1 MGTAR
6 AAAMFVCRTPLQT
19 AFSTE
24 NISARGPGV
33 AVLRLQ
39 RQLRVMC
46 EGTCKK
52 RNVEQARGTKRT
64 REHQQGAEDRTS
76 GRCDV
81 FGVRALPFAGRAEH
95 RPHRVAHPK
104 PLHAWAG
111 WGVAVEGARG
121 ERERTQA
128 CRRGKRARGG
138 GEE

>member
-1 MGTAR
+1 M
-6 AAAMFVCRTPLQT
+6 
-19 AFSTE
+19 
-24 NISARGPGV
+24 
-33 AVLRLQ
+33 LRLQ

-64 REHQQGAEDRTS
+64 REHQQDRTR

-111 WGVAVEGARG
+111 WGVAVEGATG
-121 ERERTQA
+121 EREREHRHA
-128 CRRGKRARGG
+128 DGG
-138 GEE
+138 RELVEEERSVKESGENDG